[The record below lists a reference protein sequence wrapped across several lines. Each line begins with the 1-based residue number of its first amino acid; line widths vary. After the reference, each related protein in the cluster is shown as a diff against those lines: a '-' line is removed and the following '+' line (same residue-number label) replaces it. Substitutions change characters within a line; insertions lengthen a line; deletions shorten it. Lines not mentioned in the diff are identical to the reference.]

1 MLLMEECNVV
11 EIIRNRCVY
20 VGELN
25 KGVTRHWNFKNGN
38 KWDIIVL
45 RRDYGEEG
53 RLKMMYYGINEVLK

>member
-1 MLLMEECNVV
+1 M
-11 EIIRNRCVY
+11 Y

-25 KGVTRHWNFKNGN
+25 KGVTRHWNFKNRN

-45 RRDYGEEG
+45 RRDYDEEG